1 MALKPDDLPEL
12 PPLYLG
18 PQIRARVHQNRDLFT
33 LFVAAI
39 CVGLLAGAVAG
50 SFRLCLNYGAQWR
63 NWLISFLHSQGLIG
77 LPVLVVVCAFLAGL
91 AGFLVSRLEPA
102 AEGSGIPHTEAVVQG
117 RAEPNRR
124 RVLPIK
130 FLGGV
135 LAISSGMM
143 LGREGPM
150 VQMGGTVGIFIARGI
165 GSTRA
170 QLRVLMAAG
179 AAAGLATAFNAPIAG
194 GVFVLEELLQ
204 TFNPRYAIA
213 TLLASASGF
222 LSARMLVDT
231 NQEFVTGPISGS
243 NLTDIPWYLVAGL
256 VCGLAGTAYTHY
268 ILATLNIADRIGIS
282 RAKRCMIVGAGVG
295 LLAWFYPTVVG
306 GGDNLTQ
313 SALLG
318 AGTLGGIT
326 LMLAIRIVAAPIC
339 YAAGTPG
346 GIFAPMLVVGTGI
359 GLLLTR
365 LGETLFGFG
374 PVGGSLAVVC
384 MAAFFAAVVQA
395 PVTGLVLTAEMT
407 GATAMLPASLAACA
421 IAMSIPMLLAS
432 PPVYEALAKRKSRLA
447 KRRKVRLFAKK

>member
-12 PPLYLG
+12 PPIYLE

-77 LPVLVVVCAFLAGL
+77 LPVLVLVCASLAGL

-165 GSTRA
+165 G
-170 QLRVLMAAG
+170 
-179 AAAGLATAFNAPIAG
+179 
-194 GVFVLEELLQ
+194 
-204 TFNPRYAIA
+204 
-213 TLLASASGF
+213 
-222 LSARMLVDT
+222 
-231 NQEFVTGPISGS
+231 
-243 NLTDIPWYLVAGL
+243 
-256 VCGLAGTAYTHY
+256 
-268 ILATLNIADRIGIS
+268 
-282 RAKRCMIVGAGVG
+282 
-295 LLAWFYPTVVG
+295 
-306 GGDNLTQ
+306 
-313 SALLG
+313 
-318 AGTLGGIT
+318 
-326 LMLAIRIVAAPIC
+326 
-339 YAAGTPG
+339 
-346 GIFAPMLVVGTGI
+346 
-359 GLLLTR
+359 
-365 LGETLFGFG
+365 
-374 PVGGSLAVVC
+374 
-384 MAAFFAAVVQA
+384 
-395 PVTGLVLTAEMT
+395 
-407 GATAMLPASLAACA
+407 
-421 IAMSIPMLLAS
+421 
-432 PPVYEALAKRKSRLA
+432 
-447 KRRKVRLFAKK
+447 

>member
-1 MALKPDDLPEL
+1 
-12 PPLYLG
+12 
-18 PQIRARVHQNRDLFT
+18 
-33 LFVAAI
+33 
-39 CVGLLAGAVAG
+39 
-50 SFRLCLNYGAQWR
+50 
-63 NWLISFLHSQGLIG
+63 
-77 LPVLVVVCAFLAGL
+77 
-91 AGFLVSRLEPA
+91 
-102 AEGSGIPHTEAVVQG
+102 
-117 RAEPNRR
+117 
-124 RVLPIK
+124 
-130 FLGGV
+130 
-135 LAISSGMM
+135 
-143 LGREGPM
+143 
-150 VQMGGTVGIFIARGI
+150 
-165 GSTRA
+165 
-170 QLRVLMAAG
+170 
-179 AAAGLATAFNAPIAG
+179 
-194 GVFVLEELLQ
+194 VFVLEELLQ

-326 LMLAIRIVAAPIC
+326 LILAIRIVAAPIC

-346 GIFAPMLVVGTGI
+346 GIFAPMLVVGTGR

>member
-12 PPLYLG
+12 PPIYLE

-77 LPVLVVVCAFLAGL
+77 LPVLVVVCASLAGL

-282 RAKRCMIVGAGVG
+282 RAKRCM
-295 LLAWFYPTVVG
+295 G

-318 AGTLGGIT
+318 AGTLGGIA

>member
-12 PPLYLG
+12 PPIYLE

-77 LPVLVVVCAFLAGL
+77 LPVLVVVCASLAGL

-102 AEGSGIPHTEAVVQG
+102 AEGSGIPRTEAVVQG

-256 VCGLAGTAYTHY
+256 VCGLAGTAY
-268 ILATLNIADRIGIS
+268 
-282 RAKRCMIVGAGVG
+282 
-295 LLAWFYPTVVG
+295 PTVVG

-318 AGTLGGIT
+318 AGTLGGVA